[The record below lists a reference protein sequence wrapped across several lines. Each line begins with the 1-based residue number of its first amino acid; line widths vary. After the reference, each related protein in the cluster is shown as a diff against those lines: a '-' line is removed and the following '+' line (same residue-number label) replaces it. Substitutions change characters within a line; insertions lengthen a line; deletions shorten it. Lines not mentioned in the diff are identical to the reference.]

1 MRLKNVFRNSFF
13 SVLSQIILIIV
24 GFFSQRVMN
33 LQMGEE
39 LVGMNGVI
47 SNIIAILSVSE
58 LGISTA
64 VVYHLYKALA
74 EKNEAEIAGLMNL
87 YRRAY
92 YIFAAVI
99 TGLGLAVMPFV
110 HLFLRENSFTVSYI
124 RIVFCL
130 WLART
135 VLSYLLSYKRSVL
148 IADQREY
155 IVSIITLTANVLN
168 YLSVIVILELLQNY
182 ILVLCINILVE
193 AALNILISCYVNR
206 KYPFLKSMYKNPL
219 EKSIFSKIISDIK
232 NIFIT
237 RLSSKLLLSTDNLII
252 SGFINVATV
261 GLYSNYCLITNSV
274 INVLVALSNAI
285 QPSVGNMFI
294 EGDNEKNY
302 RVLRQ
307 LTFLFFLLASFAAV
321 SLFSLITPFVTDFW
335 LGEKYRLDTLITLWC
350 VMNCFIQTLG
360 MPLSIM
366 MGVTGLFHRERNLS
380 VTAAAVNLSVS
391 LLLVKPFGV
400 SGVLAGTFVSYC
412 IQIIF
417 RIRVFFRE
425 YLKRNYTE
433 YIADFIQYCAL
444 SILEVA
450 AASVI
455 ITKVYHKG
463 SIAGFLILIAICFV
477 LPNAVNCI
485 VYIKSWR
492 LGSIFSIIKSSFK

>member
-74 EKNEAEIAGLMNL
+74 EKNEAQIAGLMNL

-99 TGLGLAVMPFV
+99 TALGLAVMPFV
-110 HLFLRENSFTVSYI
+110 HLFLRENSFTLSYI
-124 RIVFCL
+124 RIIFCL

-135 VLSYLLSYKRSVL
+135 VLSYLLSYKRSIL

-206 KYPFLKSMYKNPL
+206 KYPFLKSMYKKPL
-219 EKSIFSKIISDIK
+219 DKSIFSKIISDIK
-232 NIFIT
+232 NIFVT

-252 SGFINVATV
+252 SGFISVSTV

-350 VMNCFIQTLG
+350 VANCFIQTLG

-380 VTAAAVNLSVS
+380 VAAAAVNLTVS
-391 LLLVKPFGV
+391 LLLVKFFGV
-400 SGVLAGTFVSYC
+400 CGVLAGTFLSYC

-417 RIRVFFRE
+417 RVRVFFRE
-425 YLKRNYTE
+425 YLKRSCAE
-433 YIADFIQYCAL
+433 YIADFIQYCIL

-450 AASVI
+450 VVFI
-455 ITKVYHKG
+455 ITTNVYHQG
-463 SIAGFLILIAICFV
+463 SMASFLILIMICV
-477 LPNAVNCI
+477 MLPNIVNCI

-492 LGSIFSIIKSSFK
+492 LRSIFSIIKGFF